1 MRTLVLFLIF
11 ITISYTQNTKTVDVV
26 YLNDG
31 SIIKGRI
38 IEIIPNETIKI
49 ESSGG
54 NVFAFKMSNVDSIK
68 NETIIKQSK
77 QYLNYDQTYNPY
89 KYKTQKNIGSLGLA
103 AAIGLTYIGSLAMG
117 DEMFDS
123 TVLPL
128 VGPFVTISRIE
139 KDPYSDY
146 LPGGKG
152 LLLTSGILQVSLFTY
167 WMYYLIADSDYKSK
181 HRLSVIPN
189 VNNVGLTFSYN
200 F

>member
-1 MRTLVLFLIF
+1 MRILVFFFVF

-31 SIIKGRI
+31 GIIKGRI

-49 ESSGG
+49 ESSSG
-54 NVFAFKMSNVDSIK
+54 NVFVFKMSNVESIK
-68 NETIIKQSK
+68 NETIIEQNKK
-77 QYLNYDQTYNPY
+77 YLSYNQTYNPY

-146 LPGGKG
+146 LPGGKE
-152 LLLTSGILQVSLFTY
+152 LLLTSGILQVSFFSY
-167 WMYYLIADSDYKSK
+167 WVYYLVKDSDYKSK

-189 VNNVGLTFSYN
+189 VNNIGFTFSYN